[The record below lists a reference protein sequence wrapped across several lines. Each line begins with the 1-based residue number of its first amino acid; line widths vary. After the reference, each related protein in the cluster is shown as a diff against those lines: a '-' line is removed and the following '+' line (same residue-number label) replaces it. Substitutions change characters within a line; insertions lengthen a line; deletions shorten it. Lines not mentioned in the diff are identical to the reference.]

1 MKIIQDWYKRAGRKR
16 VVLPWWYRFAYADHC
31 RACDIYYPI
40 PINYIVR
47 WWEKVYWW
55 PQYALWWVGFYDTPD
70 DVELS
75 LSDFWR
81 IKSH

>member
-1 MKIIQDWYKRAGRKR
+1 VIISRKLLISNPDVVPRFWGLSYWRYELCAG
-16 VVLPWWYRFAYADHC
+16 VF
-31 RACDIYYPI
+31 YPI

-55 PQYALWWVGFYDTPD
+55 PEYALWWVGLYDTPD
-70 DVELS
+70 GVELS

-81 IKSH
+81 IKTH